1 MEIQKILESG
11 FGTNKTNPFLS
22 ISIHFRLLGDYN
34 DYTKFTRLIAQIFY
48 VAWKKIKQFY
58 IYRSFDISL
67 YFYYRCLFI
76 VTIIYTIAKFENDIL
91 WKLYF
96 EKYT

>member
-48 VAWKKIKQFY
+48 VA
-58 IYRSFDISL
+58 
-67 YFYYRCLFI
+67 
-76 VTIIYTIAKFENDIL
+76 
-91 WKLYF
+91 
-96 EKYT
+96 